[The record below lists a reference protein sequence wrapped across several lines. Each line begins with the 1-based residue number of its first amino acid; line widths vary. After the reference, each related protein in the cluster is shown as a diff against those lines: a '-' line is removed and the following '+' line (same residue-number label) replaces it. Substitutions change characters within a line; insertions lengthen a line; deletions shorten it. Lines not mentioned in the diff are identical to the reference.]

1 MDSLIKFYLVGAS
14 QRDTGIDTESARH
27 YSCGM
32 KNVTI
37 AVDEKVA
44 RWARVWA
51 AEHDTSLSRIVGD
64 LLRERMDAERGYG
77 AAMRRAL
84 AREPALLKEPGE
96 RYPTR
101 ESLHDR

>member
-1 MDSLIKFYLVGAS
+1 
-14 QRDTGIDTESARH
+14 
-27 YSCGM
+27 M

-37 AVDEKVA
+37 TVDEKVA

-51 AEHDTSLSRIVGD
+51 AEHDTSLSSIVGD
-64 LLRERMDAERGYG
+64 LLRERMEAERGYG

-84 AREPALLKEPGE
+84 AHEPGLLKEPGE

>member
-1 MDSLIKFYLVGAS
+1 
-14 QRDTGIDTESARH
+14 
-27 YSCGM
+27 M

-37 AVDEKVA
+37 TVDEKVA

-51 AEHDTSLSRIVGD
+51 AEKDTSLSRIVGD
-64 LLRERMDAERGYG
+64 MLRERMEAEDGYG

-84 AREPALLKEPGE
+84 KREPVLLKEPGE
-96 RYPTR
+96 RYPAR